1 MNSRILPD
9 FKILDTSDK
18 IRSTRFLTAQSKL
31 VYSVKNLATVLN
43 KNPER
48 IDPRSLTSVVKNIL
62 VIGIIDSDL
71 IAKMLD
77 KSKSQQ

>member
-1 MNSRILPD
+1 MTARILPD
-9 FKILDTSDK
+9 FKILDTSGK
-18 IRSTRFLTAQSKL
+18 IRSTRFLTAQSRF

-43 KNPER
+43 ENPER
-48 IDPRSLTSVVKNIL
+48 IDPRSSTSVVKNIL

-77 KSKSQQ
+77 KSKSQ